1 MERTAALRSGA
12 NNGRTQQHLKIE
24 EIGRTLVQC
33 GFVMLDEQAFVLGLS
48 RSTAWTVTRGMH
60 KTSGLSATTINRM
73 LANDHLPLRVR
84 VKLLEYIA
92 AKMAGAYGDQEYR
105 LKVFASK
112 ISPAHMPP
120 SAHPDAVDETANVHF
135 LPVQPR
141 VPPPP
146 WSILRTPNH
155 AKTLP

>member
-12 NNGRTQQHLKIE
+12 NNGRTQQRLKIE

-60 KTSGLSATTINRM
+60 KTSGLSAMTINRM
-73 LANDHLPLRVR
+73 LASHRLPPKVR
-84 VKLLEYIA
+84 AKLLEYIA
-92 AKMAGAYGDQEYR
+92 EKLAGTYGDQEYR

-120 SAHPDAVDETANVHF
+120 SANPDAVDETANVHF
-135 LPVQPR
+135 LPLKRESRCRHGQY
-141 VPPPP
+141 
-146 WSILRTPNH
+146 
-155 AKTLP
+155 